1 MTTLGDLTDQQLTNE
16 VLLLDDKLLA
26 LKQSRVEVTY
36 LNVRATEESK
46 SPVEKTGKA
55 VAILGAFVSGV
66 GGMVVI
72 STPAA
77 EIMASTAALIGAGA
91 SVAGA
96 VLVVPAV
103 VLAMMKKKRGSLIK
117 RRDREL
123 EEQIRRLTIY
133 RISCREILHRRAIG
147 ILHGNLD
154 DVPVSD
160 ELPPPRP

>member
-1 MTTLGDLTDQQLTNE
+1 MTTLGDLTDQQLADE
-16 VLLLDDKLLA
+16 VQLLDAKILA

-46 SPVEKTGKA
+46 APVEKMAKA
-55 VAILGAFVSGV
+55 VAILGAFVSGI
-66 GGMVVI
+66 GGMVAI
-72 STPAA
+72 STPVA
-77 EIMASTAALIGAGA
+77 EIMASTAALAGTGA

-103 VLAMMKKKRGSLIK
+103 VLTVMKKKKGSLLK

-133 RISCREILHRRAIG
+133 RISCREILHRRAMG

-154 DVPVSD
+154 DVPVSQ